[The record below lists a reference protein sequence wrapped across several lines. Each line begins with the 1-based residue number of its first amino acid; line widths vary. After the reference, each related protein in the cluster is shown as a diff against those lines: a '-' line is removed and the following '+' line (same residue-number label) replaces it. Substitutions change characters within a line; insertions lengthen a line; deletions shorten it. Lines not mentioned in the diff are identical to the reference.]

1 MKKLSM
7 LEEDEWRVEVEGI
20 LLDVSTLSFDNIE
33 PVFNSTE
40 IVKPKKSVI
49 GNLVDYSDSEDEN

>member
-1 MKKLSM
+1 M
-7 LEEDEWRVEVEGI
+7 EVEGI

-49 GNLVDYSDSEDEN
+49 GNLVDYSDSENEN